1 MWKCGNVE
9 LTRVCQLF
17 KCGKLLPKL
26 WKTFFHKVSHIVFH
40 TNCGNVEKM
49 WITCGNIDK

>member
-26 WKTFFHKVSHIVFH
+26 WKTFFHKVYRIVFH
-40 TNCGNVEKM
+40 TKCGNVEKM